1 MPPHRL
7 VVVFALCA
15 CTGTNIHYA
24 EPDAGGET
32 PAPDAVRSPPDAD
45 AAIGP
50 DARPTAD
57 AAPPPPA
64 DSALARTPDAAVS
77 AGDAA
82 TRAPDQG
89 TLPDLDLDGHND
101 LTDNCPEAPNADQA
115 DRDADGR
122 GDACDRCPDGGDDV
136 DADGDGASACGDDC
150 DDADPGVH
158 PGAIERCDGL
168 DNDCQGGPDDPF
180 LDLGQ
185 PCDTGLGL
193 CRAEGVSVCAA
204 DGTGT
209 RCGAAAFAPVDEL
222 CDTYDNDCDG
232 NADEALPGCCRPG
245 DTLPCGQDV
254 GRCRAGVQTCDAQR
268 VFGACDGTGPA
279 EETCNGIDDDCD
291 GATDEVGDCGG
302 YVRQHCRVWLA
313 WGMNGQGADAADAWG
328 PCPGVARHREG
339 DLQCTATPW
348 RPDAPEVAFSDV
360 DVRANV
366 DADDRL
372 GVRFECA
379 DAQNAP
385 FAQYIQSHCAVY
397 FGWAD
402 FNLGPADAP
411 TWGPCPA
418 QTSGEADGRRCVSSA
433 YDARFHSMAL
443 GGQVDDNDDF
453 AVAFLCR
460 DDADPARAA
469 GLQASVEVY
478 LGLDDDANPAREAS
492 TDWGDCPVAA
502 VDLGGSA
509 RCASS
514 RGDGLFHRFASTN
527 AVYDGATFGV
537 GLTVR
542 RAR

>member
-1 MPPHRL
+1 VPPHRL
-7 VVVFALCA
+7 VVVFALGA

-24 EPDAGGET
+24 EPDAGGGT
-32 PAPDAVRSPPDAD
+32 PAVDASRPPPDAG
-45 AAIGP
+45 AAGATDTGP
-50 DARPTAD
+50 GAD
-57 AAPPPPA
+57 MVPPP
-64 DSALARTPDAAVS
+64 PDAAVTVS
-77 AGDAA
+77 PDARRPSPDTGIARPPDAG
-82 TRAPDQG
+82 AP
-89 TLPDLDLDGHND
+89 PDLDRDGHGD

-122 GDACDRCPDGGDDV
+122 GDACDRCPDGGDDL

-150 DDADPGVH
+150 NDADPAVH

-168 DNDCQGGPDDPF
+168 DNDCQGGADDPF
-180 LDLGQ
+180 LDLGAA
-185 PCDTGLGL
+185 CATGQGL
-193 CRAEGVSVCAA
+193 CRAEGVSVCTA

-209 RCGAAAFAPVDEL
+209 RCDAAAFAPVDEV

-232 NADEALPGCCRPG
+232 NADEALAGCCRPG

-268 VFGACDGTGPA
+268 QYGACDGTGPA
-279 EETCNGIDDDCD
+279 EEVCNGVDDDCD
-291 GATDEVGDCGG
+291 GATDEDGDCGG
-302 YVRQHCRVWLA
+302 YVREHCRVWLA

-328 PCPGVARHREG
+328 PCPGVGRHREG

-348 RPDAPEVAFSDV
+348 RADAPEAAFSDV

-379 DAQNAP
+379 DAQNEALST
-385 FAQYIQSHCAVY
+385 YVESHCAVY

-411 TWGPCPA
+411 TWGPWPA
-418 QTSGEADGRRCVSSA
+418 QAAGEADGRRCVSSA

-460 DDADPARAA
+460 DDAEPARAA
-469 GLQASVEVY
+469 RLQASVEVY
-478 LGLDDDANPAREAS
+478 LGLDDDASPVREAS
-492 TDWGDCPVAA
+492 RDWGDCPGAA

-514 RGDGLFHRFASTN
+514 GGDGLFHRFDATDG
-527 AVYDGATFGV
+527 VYDGATFGV